1 MCALA
6 IAMQMILIYYNLLIF
21 NIVSLSNP
29 LHIFMNR
36 PCPTP
41 LHAAVR
47 LALLGLTL
55 SSATARAEDQAT
67 TMPTVVVQAAA
78 EDGSAEHGYRA
89 KNATVGVLGDKS
101 LQDTPFSVGV
111 YSRALMENKQARSL
125 ADLTKGDASFSP
137 MVDQSV
143 AESWVSIR
151 GISTDQYNGSKLD
164 GLSYG
169 MLYNELPLE
178 HMERVEVLKGAGGF
192 LYGFSAPGGTVNYVL
207 KRAGSQPVRSVST
220 QVLDSGMVLVHG
232 DLGGR
237 FGERDAFGY
246 RLNLVRETGD
256 TAVDGGKQRRTS
268 GSLALDWRITPEL
281 VWQVDAISGE
291 QTRRGANA
299 WITPSTTGT
308 AAGGWSGNA
317 AAPAPIDGSKRIAPK
332 FGRVHTEF
340 DTYGSDLAWQF
351 APDWKLALAYRTT
364 EFGRELMNG
373 TDVLAKANGDY
384 TVLAQNFSGRFQSR
398 HAQAMVTGKLATG
411 PVRHEIALGMSRS
424 ASDEAASWVGG
435 GKYESAYLG
444 PANLADPVDFFNP
457 FSSPAKVSDA
467 KAEFDLVR
475 RREVFASDT
484 LHLGSDWD
492 LVIGLRHGRLQ
503 VKDAGYNKS
512 KTTPTVAA
520 VYRPLAGLSL
530 YGSYVEALEQGETA
544 PMTAANR
551 GQVFEPMVSKQI
563 EIGAKAEGKDWGAT
577 AALFQLKKGLSYT
590 TPANVFTQDGEARYQ
605 GLELAGNLRL
615 ASQWLLTASTLW
627 LDASNE
633 KTDGGTLDGQ
643 RIRGVARHQT
653 SVYSE
658 YRVNGLP
665 LTLSV
670 GARHYGKRPV
680 DALGQWQVGAIA
692 LLDIG
697 ARYETQLFSKG
708 LTIRVNVDN
717 LADKAYWAM
726 RAGGA
731 TMMQGAPRTAKFSA
745 QFHF

>member
-1 MCALA
+1 MNPSHSTPP
-6 IAMQMILIYYNLLIF
+6 NL
-21 NIVSLSNP
+21 
-29 LHIFMNR
+29 R
-36 PCPTP
+36 PTP
-41 LHAAVR
+41 LNAALR
-47 LALLGLTL
+47 LALLGLAI
-55 SSATARAEDQAT
+55 SSAAARAQEQAT

-78 EDGSAEHGYRA
+78 EDGSADSGYRA
-89 KNATVGVLGDKS
+89 RNASVGVLGDKA

-111 YSRALMENKQARSL
+111 YSRELMENKQARSL

-137 MVDQSV
+137 MVDQTV

-151 GISTDQYNGSKLD
+151 GIATDQYSGSKLD

-207 KRAGSQPVRSVST
+207 KRAGGQAVRSAST

-237 FGERDAFGY
+237 FGEGDAFGY
-246 RLNLVRETGD
+246 RVNLVRENGD
-256 TAVDGGKQRRTS
+256 TVVDGGKQRRTS
-268 GSLALDWRITPEL
+268 GSVALDWRITPDL

-291 QTRRGANA
+291 QLRRGANA

-308 AAGGWSGNA
+308 RAGGWSGNA

-332 FGRVHTEF
+332 FGRIYTEF

-351 APDWKLALAYRTT
+351 APDWKFALAYRTT

-398 HAQAMVTGKLATG
+398 HAQAMVTGKLSTG
-411 PVRHEIALGMSRS
+411 PVRHEVALGMSRS

-444 PANLADPVDFFNP
+444 PANLANPEDFANP
-457 FSSPAKVSDA
+457 FTSPAKISDA

-484 LHLGSDWD
+484 LHLGADWD

-503 VKDAGYNKS
+503 VKDAGYNKT

-544 PMTAANR
+544 PLTAANR
-551 GQVFEPMVSKQI
+551 GEVFEPMVSKQI

-605 GLELAGNLRL
+605 GLELSGNVRL

-633 KTDGGTLDGQ
+633 KTDGGALDGQ

-665 LTLSV
+665 LTLSA

-697 ARYETQLFSKG
+697 ARYETQLFGKG
-708 LTIRVNVDN
+708 LPSASTSTIWPTKPTGPC
-717 LADKAYWAM
+717 APA
-726 RAGGA
+726 
-731 TMMQGAPRTAKFSA
+731 APR
-745 QFHF
+745 